1 MGNRAIEMVVPC
13 DGAGSESRRR
23 NGGNIEADGRGFGS
37 GAGARGSGTLQRKSL
52 SATECMK

>member
-23 NGGNIEADGRGFGS
+23 NGGNIEADGRSFAS
-37 GAGARGSGTLQRKSL
+37 GAGARGSGTLRRELL
-52 SATECMK
+52 SATGCIK